1 MVGMVLE
8 KIVSA
13 AAFFVFFDKP
23 AWLDQIVQVM
33 ATTNYENN
41 L

>member
-1 MVGMVLE
+1 MVLE

-13 AAFFVFFDKP
+13 AAFSVFLDKP
-23 AWLDQIVQVM
+23 AWLDQIVQVT
-33 ATTNYENN
+33 ATTNYENS